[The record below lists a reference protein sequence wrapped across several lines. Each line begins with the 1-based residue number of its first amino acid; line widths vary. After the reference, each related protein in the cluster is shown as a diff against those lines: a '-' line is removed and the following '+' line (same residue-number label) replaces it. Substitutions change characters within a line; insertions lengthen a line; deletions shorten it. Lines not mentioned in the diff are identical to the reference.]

1 MISIAICDDDNN
13 ITKKLKEIIKEYCNV
28 KSLECTFKIFHSGEA
43 LLISETTYDILFLD
57 IYMDGLNG
65 IETAKHLRQKDK
77 SVEII
82 FLTSFSGLAREAL
95 SVHAFEYLEK
105 PIQKEIIFHQMD
117 EVLSKL
123 SYKKGMEENR
133 TKIITFYGGRNDIGI
148 CVNDIFY
155 FERTDRKIK
164 AVTKK
169 GNFILYETIASLE
182 EKLQEFDFVTPHQS
196 FVVNIDNIKDY
207 IKDQI
212 IMINHDIIPVA
223 QKRSSELKRCMR
235 EFLQNKLENR

>member
-1 MISIAICDDDNN
+1 MITIAICDDDYN
-13 ITKKLKEIIKEYCNV
+13 ITKKLKEIIEEYCNM
-28 KSLECTFKIFHSGEA
+28 KSVEITFNIFHSGEA
-43 LLISETTYDILFLD
+43 LLISETPYDILFLD

-65 IETAKHLRQKDK
+65 IETAKYIRQKDQ

-82 FLTSFSGLAREAL
+82 FLTSFSGLTREAL

-105 PIQKEIIFHQMD
+105 PIQKDIIFQQMD
-117 EVLSKL
+117 EVMTKI
-123 SYKKGMEENR
+123 SYKKRLEEN
-133 TKIITFYGGRNDIGI
+133 KAQIVSFYGGRNNIGI
-148 CVNDIFY
+148 CVSDIYY

-182 EKLQEFDFVTPHQS
+182 EKLQEFNFVTPHQS

-212 IMINHDIIPVA
+212 IMTNYDIIPVA
-223 QKRSSELKRCMR
+223 QKRSSELKRSMR
-235 EFLQNKLENR
+235 EFLQNKLENH

>member
-1 MISIAICDDDNN
+1 MISIAICDDDYN
-13 ITKKLKEIIKEYCNV
+13 ITKKLEEIIEEYCNM
-28 KSLECTFKIFHSGEA
+28 KSVEVTFKIFSSGEA
-43 LLISETTYDILFLD
+43 LLISEAQYDILFLD

-77 SVEII
+77 LVEII
-82 FLTSFSGLAREAL
+82 FLTSFSGLTREAL

-105 PIQKEIIFHQMD
+105 PIQKDIIFQQMD
-117 EVLSKL
+117 EVISKL
-123 SYKKGMEENR
+123 SYKKGVEEN
-133 TKIITFYGGRNDIGI
+133 KSQIVSFYGGRNNIGL
-148 CVNDIFY
+148 CVNDIYY

-212 IMINHDIIPVA
+212 IMTNYDVIPVA

>member
-1 MISIAICDDDNN
+1 MITIAICDDDNS
-13 ITKKLKEIIKEYCNV
+13 ITKKLKEIIEEYCNM
-28 KSLECTFKIFHSGEA
+28 KSVEITFKIFHNGET
-43 LLISETTYDILFLD
+43 LLISDALYDIIFLD

-65 IETAKHLRQKDK
+65 IETAKHIRQKDQ

-82 FLTSFSGLAREAL
+82 FLTSFSGLTREAL

-105 PIQKEIIFHQMD
+105 PIQKEVIFHQMD
-117 EVLSKL
+117 EVISKL
-123 SYKKGMEENR
+123 SYKKGIEEN
-133 TKIITFYGGRNDIGI
+133 KAQIVSFYGGRNDIGI
-148 CVNDIFY
+148 CVSDIYY

-182 EKLQEFDFVTPHQS
+182 EKLQEFNFVTPHQS
-196 FVVNIDNIKDY
+196 FVVNINNIKDY

-212 IMINHDIIPVA
+212 IMTNYDIIPVA